1 MYDLHSI
8 LIQLKKED
16 TPLHGVMVRCVRCF
30 YQWLD
35 PTLLEGSALFEL
47 WEQELELIYGDL
59 RQRLS
64 PNAKTDTGF
73 LGDRFGFDTPPELP
87 RLLQASRP
95 FTVCSSSSSPGTPSG
110 VRPPNR
116 L

>member
-35 PTLLEGSALFEL
+35 PTLWEGSALFEL
-47 WEQELELIYGDL
+47 WAQELEPIYGDL

-64 PNAKTDTGF
+64 PNAKTDAGS
-73 LGDRFGFDTPPELP
+73 LGDRLVLNTPRKWP
-87 RLLQASRP
+87 RLRQGIRP
-95 FTVCSSSSSPGTPSG
+95 FNSVLIKL
-110 VRPPNR
+110 VA
-116 L
+116 

>member
-35 PTLLEGSALFEL
+35 PTLWEGSALFEL
-47 WEQELELIYGDL
+47 WAQELELIYGNL

-64 PNAKTDTGF
+64 CK
-73 LGDRFGFDTPPELP
+73 
-87 RLLQASRP
+87 ASRP